1 MRLFDS
7 NLIIYSASDKYKQIR
22 LLIAEPDVAVSTI
35 TKVEALGYHK
45 LPEDDRDYFVA
56 LFRTVNLM
64 PVTNA
69 IIDKAIELRQQ
80 RRMSLGDCLIAATAL
95 LNNCELYTRNTAD
108 FAHISDLVVV
118 NPLAS

>member
-7 NLIIYSASDKYKQIR
+7 NLIIYSASDQYEQIR
-22 LLIAEPDVAVSTI
+22 LLIAEPDAAVSTI

-45 LPEDDRDYFVA
+45 LPEDDRNYFVA
-56 LFRTVNLM
+56 LFKTVNLM
-64 PVTNA
+64 PVTSD
-69 IIDKAIELRQQ
+69 IIDRAIELRQQ

-95 LNNCELYTRNTAD
+95 VNNCDLYTRNTAD
-108 FAHISDLVVV
+108 FAHIPDLVVV

>member
-7 NLIIYSASDKYKQIR
+7 NLIIYSASDKYEQIR

-56 LFRTVNLM
+56 LFRTVNIM

-95 LNNCELYTRNTAD
+95 LNKCELYTNNTAD